1 MTPSAQIAGIQL
13 LRALA
18 ALLVVWVHAR
28 EQFGWLP
35 EVVPSFLGAY
45 GVDLFFVIS
54 GFIMV
59 VSTQGKQMSPTA
71 FWTRRLLRI
80 VPLYWMST
88 LFLLAVALT
97 APQLVK
103 TVTVHWPHVIGSLFF
118 IPVGSPSLQGKMFP
132 LLVPGWSLNYEM
144 AFYLLFGLAL
154 LLPPRRRTTAM
165 AVVLGSASVY
175 WWLVRPDGITGFY
188 CNPIILTFAMGMF
201 IGEIYSRHALPASA
215 IRCAGLLLMALAL
228 LAITVF
234 VPPPHRVLSAGLP
247 AAFLVMAALSASTLV
262 RWPSLLVKLGD
273 ASYSLY
279 LSHVFVLAAVRAA
292 TAPLMKQ
299 EGHALLGWSFMLLA
313 VTASIVAGHVLY
325 RLIELPTT
333 RRLNRLLLGVRQ

>member
-1 MTPSAQIAGIQL
+1 MAPLAQIAGIQS
-13 LRALA
+13 LRAFA

-35 EVVPSFLGAY
+35 GIVPSFFGAY

-59 VSTQGKQMSPTA
+59 VSTHGKRMSPTA
-71 FWTRRLLRI
+71 FWARRLVRI

-88 LFLLAVALT
+88 LFLLTVAFA

-103 TVTVHWPHVIGSLFF
+103 TVTIHWPHVIGSLFF
-118 IPVGSPSLQGKMFP
+118 IPVGSPSLHGKMFP

-165 AVVLGSASVY
+165 AIVLVSASVY

-188 CNPIILTFAMGMF
+188 FNPIILTFAMGMF
-201 IGEIYSRHALPASA
+201 IGELHLRDALPASA

-228 LAITVF
+228 LTVTVI

-247 AAFLVMAALSASTLV
+247 AAVLVMAVLSASTLV

-279 LSHVFVLAAVRAA
+279 LSHVFVLAALRAA
-292 TAPLMKQ
+292 TAPLMKH
-299 EGHALLGWSFMLLA
+299 EGHALLGWAFMLLA

-325 RLIELPTT
+325 RLIEAPTT
-333 RRLNRLLLGVRQ
+333 RELNRLLRGAR